1 MHIVVTAVRGA
12 GLSSGL
18 AAAMSHRPI
27 RAPRDEA
34 AHAHGGLMG
43 QCALDCH
50 NFGQSNVSTFSVA
63 RPAIMSSETFI

>member
-27 RAPRDEA
+27 RAPRDGA
-34 AHAHGGLMG
+34 ARMAG
-43 QCALDCH
+43 
-50 NFGQSNVSTFSVA
+50 
-63 RPAIMSSETFI
+63 